1 MKIYRVTIAD
11 NDPECGLLAISLV
24 DFPAVERNFIKF
36 KGEAEKPRRVN
47 LKADEEQRIITG
59 IALLA
64 DTPIYRFDPEIGE
77 YYIVFEKDTIRQLV
91 QKYSRDGLLN
101 MINLQHNSDTYSVD
115 SCIMV
120 ESYFTDKAR
129 GISPQEFADVPDG
142 SWVVSFKVADPQLWD
157 AIKASHGE
165 EGGLNGFSVEV
176 VSGFEQ
182 KYRNALTAA
191 ENEDCPTFEEVA
203 EELLAGFKK
212 KSDLRISR
220 SDIKDVI
227 SKRKQIEVEVDG
239 KTYTGQIKDLG
250 KIKGEDAVS
259 FYDVKANT
267 WRVIPLYN
275 IARVR
280 VLEAPLAPWNY
291 ELPSYN
297 EIEGDDDFIV
307 TNSVIASREA
317 IEACIERQ
325 YFAAITYDDESE
337 EHTPATGLR
346 HIQIVCY
353 GTSLRGNECFRAY
366 EYSGATATSL
376 PGGVGNWRLFL
387 TKRCTSFKILNW
399 MEKWATLPPGYH
411 TGDVDMTTIYKE
423 VNPAFINK

>member
-1 MKIYRVTIAD
+1 MKIYRVTISD
-11 NDPECGLLAISLV
+11 DDPECGLLAISLV

-36 KGEAEKPRRVN
+36 KGESERPRRVS
-47 LKADEEQRIITG
+47 LKADEEQRVITG

-101 MINLQHNSDTYSVD
+101 VINLQHDSDTYSVD
-115 SCIMV
+115 SCVMV

-129 GISPQEFADVPDG
+129 GIAPAEFADVPDG
-142 SWVVSFKVADPQLWD
+142 SWVVSFKVTDPELWE

-182 KYRNALTAA
+182 KYRMEPETAETGEIA
-191 ENEDCPTFEEVA
+191 TFEEAA

-220 SDIKDVI
+220 SDIKDVMG
-227 SKRKQIEVEVDG
+227 KRRQIEVEVDG

-250 KIKGEDAVS
+250 KLNGEDAVS
-259 FYDVKANT
+259 FYDVKT
-267 WRVIPLYN
+267 DRWRVLPLYD

-280 VLEAPLAPWNY
+280 VLDTPMAPWNY
-291 ELPSYN
+291 NLPSYN
-297 EIEGDDDFIV
+297 DIEGDDDFIV
-307 TNSVIASREA
+307 TNSIIANREA

-325 YFAAITYDDESE
+325 YFAMITYDDESE
-337 EHTPATGLR
+337 HPARGQR
-346 HIQIVCY
+346 QVQIVCY

-366 EYSGATATSL
+366 EYHGDTATSL